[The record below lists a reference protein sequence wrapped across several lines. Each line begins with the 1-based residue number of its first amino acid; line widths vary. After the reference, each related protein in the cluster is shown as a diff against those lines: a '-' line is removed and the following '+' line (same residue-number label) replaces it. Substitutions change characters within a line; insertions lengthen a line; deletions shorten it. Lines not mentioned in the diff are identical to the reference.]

1 MAVPLRDHL
10 SGETVVFECNS
21 SDPNVELYWRYQT
34 NDGNGSV
41 TIDTISQSRFL
52 SESPQLHQLI
62 LPIAS
67 VSDTG
72 NYTCVVQGPLQDGII
87 SQTIS
92 LNVLPGK
99 QLGI

>member
-1 MAVPLRDHL
+1 MPSLTAVTLDDRL
-10 SGETVVFECNS
+10 SGETVVFECRP
-21 SDPNVELYWRYQT
+21 SDPNVVLYWTYQT

-52 SESPQLHQLI
+52 SGSPQLHQLI
-62 LPIAS
+62 LPIAT

-72 NYTCVVQGPLQDGII
+72 IYTCVVQGPLEDDII

-92 LNVLPGK
+92 LTVLPGK
-99 QLGI
+99 